1 MARLSG
7 GNVNG
12 QRHDG
17 LDKEIR
23 SVPRKGLGGYCD
35 NTTDYLS
42 IQPAKWAKIWR
53 FAACNPPCP

>member
-42 IQPAKWAKIWR
+42 IQPAKWTENLEICCK
-53 FAACNPPCP
+53 